1 MCALTLAGCTAE
13 LRIQSCARLNIV
25 EVLQLALLKFFKRER
40 PSQSVGAR
48 FAPHIRFNV
57 AQLSQGFRFAK
68 LQPVEEAV
76 IYSYVLE
83 FA

>member
-1 MCALTLAGCTAE
+1 MSALTLAGCTAE
-13 LRIQSCARLNIV
+13 LRTQSCARSNIV

-48 FAPHIRFNV
+48 FAPHVRFNV
-57 AQLSQGFRFAK
+57 AQGFRFAK

-76 IYSYVLE
+76 IYSYVFQ